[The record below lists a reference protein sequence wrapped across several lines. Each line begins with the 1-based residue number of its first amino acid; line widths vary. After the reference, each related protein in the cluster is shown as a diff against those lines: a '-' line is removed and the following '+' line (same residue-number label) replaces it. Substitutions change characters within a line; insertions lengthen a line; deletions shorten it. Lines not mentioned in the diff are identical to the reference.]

1 MVPKGWSESYL
12 GEVVTYK
19 KGYAFN
25 SSLYAE
31 EGIRIVRI
39 SDTTRDSIHSD
50 NPVFIAG
57 GNVEG
62 LEQYSLFENDII
74 LSTVGSRP
82 HLLDSMVG
90 KAVKIPRSAHNS
102 LLNQNLVKLI
112 PKKTKITNE
121 YLFSMLKT
129 KEFIQFISNLVRG
142 NANQVS
148 ITLADLFKYKFIL
161 PSLPEQKK
169 IAQILS
175 TWDKAISVT
184 EKLLTNSQQ
193 QKKALMQQL
202 LTGKKR
208 LGLPAGS
215 YEFKITRYGS
225 IPKDW
230 DYPAIKEICTQVS
243 EKNSAAVDHPVL
255 SCSKHDG
262 FVDSLKYFNKKV
274 YSDDLSGYRLIHRG
288 CFGFPSN
295 HIEEGSIG
303 LQNLYDTGIVSPIYV
318 VFRAS
323 PTKVDNSY
331 LYAVLKTD
339 HYKQIFGAATNA
351 SVDRRGSLRW
361 KEFNQIHVP
370 LPPLKEQ
377 QKISAVLSAAD
388 AEITTLEK
396 KLACLKDEKKALM
409 QQLLTGKRRVK
420 VDEAVAE

>member
-90 KAVKIPRSAHNS
+90 KAVKVPRSAHNS

-202 LTGKKR
+202 LSGKKR
-208 LGLPAGS
+208 LLDENGVRFSGDWNSSKLGDLFNFKKGKGLSKSDLSESGINKCILYGELYTKYAEIAYEVISRTNSSDGQLSEPGDILLPASTTTSGIDLANATALS
-215 YEFKITRYGS
+215 EGGILLGGDINILRPKVRLSSPFLAYFLTHMKKNEISSRAQGITIIHLYGGDLKS
-225 IPKDW
+225 ID
-230 DYPAIKEICTQVS
+230 I
-243 EKNSAAVDHPVL
+243 VL
-255 SCSKHDG
+255 
-262 FVDSLKYFNKKV
+262 
-274 YSDDLSGYRLIHRG
+274 
-288 CFGFPSN
+288 PSTV
-295 HIEEGSIG
+295 
-303 LQNLYDTGIVSPIYV
+303 Q
-318 VFRAS
+318 
-323 PTKVDNSY
+323 
-331 LYAVLKTD
+331 
-339 HYKQIFGAATNA
+339 
-351 SVDRRGSLRW
+351 
-361 KEFNQIHVP
+361 
-370 LPPLKEQ
+370 EQ
-377 QKISAVLSAAD
+377 QKIATVLSAAD
-388 AEITTLEK
+388 AEISTLEK

-420 VDEAVAE
+420 VDEAVAV

>member
-90 KAVKIPRSAHNS
+90 KAVKVPRSAHNS

-208 LGLPAGS
+208 LLDERGGRYGGEWHRAELGAVLDYMQPTPYLVDSTDYNDSYSIPVLTAGKSFILGYTNEEHGIYHAPLPAIIFDDFTTDS
-215 YEFKITRYGS
+215 KFVDFEFKAKSSAMKILTAKKGVSAKYIFEAMQMLKFKIGGHQRHWIS
-225 IPKDW
+225 I
-230 DYPAIKEICTQVS
+230 
-243 EKNSAAVDHPVL
+243 
-255 SCSKHDG
+255 
-262 FVDSLKYFNKKV
+262 
-274 YSDDLSGYRLIHRG
+274 YS
-288 CFGFPSN
+288 
-295 HIEEGSIG
+295 
-303 LQNLYDTGIVSPIYV
+303 NLVIPIPD
-318 VFRAS
+318 A
-323 PTKVDNSY
+323 
-331 LYAVLKTD
+331 
-339 HYKQIFGAATNA
+339 
-351 SVDRRGSLRW
+351 
-361 KEFNQIHVP
+361 
-370 LPPLKEQ
+370 KEQ
-377 QKISAVLSAAD
+377 QKIAAVLSAAD
-388 AEITTLEK
+388 AEISTLEK

-420 VDEAVAE
+420 IDEAVAE

>member
-12 GEVVTYK
+12 SEVVTYK

-90 KAVKIPRSAHNS
+90 KAVKVPRSAHNS

-121 YLFSMLKT
+121 YLFSMLKK

-175 TWDKAISVT
+175 AWDKAISVT
-184 EKLLTNSQQ
+184 ENLLANSQQ

-208 LGLPAGS
+208 LLDENGVRFNGEWRSGPLGSLVGRIYGGGTPSRANSGLWGGDIPWVTVKDLISPHISSAQEYINEIGLAESASNLVLAGTV
-215 YEFKITRYGS
+215 IIATRMAVGKTVMASCDVAINQDLKAICASENVCSEYIFNWFLSHSEQIAKMGTGS
-225 IPKDW
+225 TVKGVQVEAIKALTMTIPK
-230 DYPAIKEICTQVS
+230 AIE
-243 EKNSAAVDHPVL
+243 
-255 SCSKHDG
+255 
-262 FVDSLKYFNKKV
+262 
-274 YSDDLSGYRLIHRG
+274 
-288 CFGFPSN
+288 
-295 HIEEGSIG
+295 
-303 LQNLYDTGIVSPIYV
+303 
-318 VFRAS
+318 
-323 PTKVDNSY
+323 
-331 LYAVLKTD
+331 
-339 HYKQIFGAATNA
+339 
-351 SVDRRGSLRW
+351 
-361 KEFNQIHVP
+361 
-370 LPPLKEQ
+370 EQ
-377 QKISAVLSAAD
+377 QKIADVLSTAD
-388 AEITTLEK
+388 AEISALEK

-420 VDEAVAE
+420 VDAEEAVSA

>member
-90 KAVKIPRSAHNS
+90 KAVKVPRSAHNS

-255 SCSKHDG
+255 SCSKYDG

-274 YSDDLSGYRLIHRG
+274 YSDDLSSYRLIHRG

>member
-90 KAVKIPRSAHNS
+90 KAVKVPRSAHNS

-208 LGLPAGS
+208 LLDENGVRFIKKWEKTTLGDIA
-215 YEFKITRYGS
+215 KITTGS
-225 IPKDW
+225 SNRQDSSLDGKYTFFDRSEDIRTSSIYLFDGE
-230 DYPAIKEICTQVS
+230 AIIVPGEGQRF
-243 EKNSAAVDHPVL
+243 EP
-255 SCSKHDG
+255 
-262 FVDSLKYFNKKV
+262 KYFIGKFDLHQRTYAIMDFASHSGRFLFYMIDYLKV
-274 YSDDLSGYRLIHRG
+274 YFL
-288 CFGFPSN
+288 N
-295 HIEEGSIG
+295 QAVGS
-303 LQNLYDTGIVSPIYV
+303 TV
-318 VFRAS
+318 
-323 PTKVDNSY
+323 K
-331 LYAVLKTD
+331 
-339 HYKQIFGAATNA
+339 
-351 SVDRRGSLRW
+351 SLR
-361 KEFNQIHVP
+361 
-370 LPPLKEQ
+370 LPMFQKMTFEAPEIEEQ
-377 QKISAVLSAAD
+377 QKIAAVLSAAD
-388 AEITTLEK
+388 AEISTLEK
-396 KLACLKDEKKALM
+396 KLACLKGEKKALM
-409 QQLLTGKRRVK
+409 QQLLTGKRRVV
-420 VDEAVAE
+420 VDVDAA